1 MMSTVRAASVVA
13 VALDRD
19 EWPNTSRC
27 ESSPEWLAAVE
38 DHQNWYHQ
46 VASNKLSFA
55 IHTAWGFCLHWFR

>member
-1 MMSTVRAASVVA
+1 MSTVRAASVVA

-38 DHQNWYHQ
+38 DQQNWYHQ
-46 VASNKLSFA
+46 VASNKLSLA
-55 IHTAWGFCLHWFR
+55 IHTAWGYLHWFR